1 MARKSLIGEQY
12 GKLTVIIE
20 AASISGRKRWLCK
33 CECGNEKVIYASNLI
48 SGGSKSCG
56 CSKGKKKTRPVIAK
70 KKKMSALEYYMQ
82 TVKESSRL

>member
-1 MARKSLIGEQY
+1 MIGKKF
-12 GKLTVIIE
+12 GKLTVIGE
-20 AASISGRKRWLCK
+20 AASICGRKRWMCA

-56 CSKGKKKTRPVIAK
+56 CMRGKSGKAVIKDKVPK